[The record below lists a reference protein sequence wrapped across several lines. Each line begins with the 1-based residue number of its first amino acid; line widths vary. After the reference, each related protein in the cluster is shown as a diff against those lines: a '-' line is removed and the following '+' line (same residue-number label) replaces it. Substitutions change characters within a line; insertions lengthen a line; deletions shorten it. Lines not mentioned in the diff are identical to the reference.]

1 MTIEQQTYH
10 PAEETG
16 ERPLTVEEN
25 LNRIINLIKQKNFH
39 LNETNIDFKF
49 EKIKDNEIKII
60 IVLTKKNNTPKDN
73 EIKDDVIEDDAPK
86 DNEIKANTTESDT
99 TKKRNITLI
108 YNPLEK
114 AGYRI
119 KVPDIDFSSTEKL
132 ADFETDSRQIIK
144 AMENI
149 IDELQK

>member
-1 MTIEQQTYH
+1 MTTERPQTYR
-10 PAEETG
+10 PVEETG
-16 ERPLTVEEN
+16 ERPLTVEGN

-60 IVLTKKNNTPKDN
+60 IILTK
-73 EIKDDVIEDDAPK
+73 KDDVIEDDVPK
-86 DNEIKANTTESDT
+86 DNEIKANTPESDI

-114 AGYRI
+114 AGSRI
-119 KVPDIDFSSTEKL
+119 KAHNIDFSSTKEL
-132 ADFETDSRQIIK
+132 GPFEADTNQILKIV
-144 AMENI
+144 EDI
-149 IDELQK
+149 TRELQK